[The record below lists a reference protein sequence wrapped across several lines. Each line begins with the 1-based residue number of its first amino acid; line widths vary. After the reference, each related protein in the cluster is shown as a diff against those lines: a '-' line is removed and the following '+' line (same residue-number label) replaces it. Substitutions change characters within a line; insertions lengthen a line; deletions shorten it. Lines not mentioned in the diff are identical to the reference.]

1 MKNGE
6 PILLDEFNLCSES
19 VLINLLPIL
28 KANINEKIYL
38 KGVPEQIYISPGF
51 ILIATGNSYKE
62 KGRNIISSII
72 TDEINILEIKNI
84 ELKENKDL
92 IENILVNEYNQI
104 YQPNNSFD
112 QYKISPQ
119 QIIQI
124 VDALKSIVQFKLS
137 LRHIKCFLERITS
150 FCLDEINNE
159 IEGLKRIP
167 VIYVIISYIIPKLK
181 IGRKLL
187 ELLEKFDSIMN
198 YNNFNEIKEFIKPKV
213 IFETLFIKKEEKE
226 EKIKYIKKGKI
237 FLVTKMNEGI
247 LPEVTLQVF
256 FWIRMSCS
264 LKSELPSEENLL
276 LAGTT
281 CYKEFILNT
290 WLSLKLQKEQLI
302 DTFFLTKN
310 TEIESLIGTSSLDDE
325 KKLEQQI
332 NNLID
337 YTFDYFNLDTNDLKN
352 DEDYKE
358 KFEIIKNN
366 INKNN
371 TCIYY
376 IYESILKLKHL
387 KESFNKNNDQI
398 GLKTVISFNLGI
410 IPIFFVFG
418 KKLILKGI
426 EHPEPS
432 VLERLN
438 SILENPRYLFLSEDN
453 QEIFN
458 EDKSFKKNYNSNK
471 KTIPSNPSFSL
482 FFTSREVFH
491 GRLS

>member
-1 MKNGE
+1 M
-6 PILLDEFNLCSES
+6 
-19 VLINLLPIL
+19 
-28 KANINEKIYL
+28 
-38 KGVPEQIYISPGF
+38 
-51 ILIATGNSYKE
+51 
-62 KGRNIISSII
+62 
-72 TDEINILEIKNI
+72 
-84 ELKENKDL
+84 
-92 IENILVNEYNQI
+92 
-104 YQPNNSFD
+104 
-112 QYKISPQ
+112 
-119 QIIQI
+119 
-124 VDALKSIVQFKLS
+124 
-137 LRHIKCFLERITS
+137 
-150 FCLDEINNE
+150 
-159 IEGLKRIP
+159 
-167 VIYVIISYIIPKLK
+167 
-181 IGRKLL
+181 
-187 ELLEKFDSIMN
+187 
-198 YNNFNEIKEFIKPKV
+198 
-213 IFETLFIKKEEKE
+213 
-226 EKIKYIKKGKI
+226 
-237 FLVTKMNEGI
+237 
-247 LPEVTLQVF
+247 
-256 FWIRMSCS
+256 
-264 LKSELPSEENLL
+264 
-276 LAGTT
+276 
-281 CYKEFILNT
+281 
-290 WLSLKLQKEQLI
+290 
-302 DTFFLTKN
+302 TKN

-376 IYESILKLKHL
+376 IYESILKLERL
-387 KESFNKNNDQI
+387 GESFNKNNDQI

-471 KTIPSNPSFSL
+471 KTIP
-482 FFTSREVFH
+482 
-491 GRLS
+491 